1 MSGHPHQHRDLN
13 YWSDRLERHFTGLRA
28 ERDRCAKG
36 APIFA
41 LEHGLGPEEIT
52 AMRELIDACVGRAEF
67 SLDLSLPLAVVAAE
81 VGYAYAGIEYWLSFQ
96 AKIPNWR
103 DHEKRDYVR
112 ESFRRFSQRF
122 DGAIPSGT
130 WADHFSIICWPI
142 THSILPTDLQ
152 RQLAHSL
159 FESRREWSRDVLE
172 DPAALGRALAARS
185 WRYSGRY
192 QALAENVDL
201 LGPIASALLAEG
213 EGSSPFL
220 TRSVLGRLVNDLASE
235 RQAKAWLLGARS
247 AAHKVRVRGVKV
259 VAEGRRGVDTA
270 SDAGSHARV
279 ITPRISVRSSQ
290 DEWQPYVEIPD
301 LSPLVEGNLE
311 LSDEMRRRRVI
322 VACAEQPEPS
332 GTLGTAGLEVKMRS
346 WPRTGTALFEL
357 EGSNGAINAILADEC
372 CLSGGP
378 PWLFRLGVDGV
389 GTEVRGRA
397 VVPGSRYLAV
407 LEARP
412 VLTCPSWITEAL
424 LSVNGASAWILDCP
438 PSLQSEDLSAI
449 AAFDLRALTEIRVE
463 PAGMTAPSWDGSGR
477 GEWLVGE
484 TPMIRI
490 GLTTPAHRILCRMAG
505 EEASF
510 EPGHTE
516 TGAQILLSFPDLE
529 VGDHT
534 VSFLTV
540 DREGNDPKEVG
551 EIEITIRSPSIRIP
565 AGGPREGMALIARP
579 ANPTLEEI
587 WSGRGVLQVQGPTD
601 VSARLSL
608 ALLDAAGG
616 PIAGGHRTIRLPVSE
631 TDWLRI
637 FDATFRNS
645 REIERRYLDAS
656 GCRITVGDG
665 QLGEIELESF
675 RRFSPLALI
684 PSDRGGDC
692 LRVTN
697 NTGDTVALWQYEF
710 GYPDLRTRLDMPAD
724 SILKIE
730 SGGLILAEAGSEWA
744 GTIFVPELNFEAF
757 QNLAKTPRLKEQS
770 RTSEAVR
777 SLMELAN
784 RWEEAD
790 LPPNPIAHSQRDKA
804 LEAVGQ
810 EIWGLLGGSHWRTF
824 ERRFRREEEG
834 FTVVDLLNAVGR
846 KDREQAFARGL
857 RAKLNSVERPS
868 AEDRVRCLA
877 EMLATHGDRVGV
889 SRYRVGF
896 ADLVLRLATAPGRL
910 VGDEASGLAGVL
922 RDLLGL
928 SGLFRAVRFALLTE
942 VDQTV
947 ELESVQD
954 IM

>member
-1 MSGHPHQHRDLN
+1 MSGHPHQRRDLK
-13 YWSDRLERHFTGLRA
+13 YWSDRLESHFTDLRA
-28 ERDRCAKG
+28 ERDRRAKG

-41 LEHGLGPEEIT
+41 LEHDLGPGDI
-52 AMRELIDACVGRAEF
+52 AALAELIDQCVGRAEF
-67 SLDLSLPLAVVAAE
+67 PSDLSLPLAVFAAE
-81 VGYAYAGIEYWLSFQ
+81 VGYEYAGIEYWLSFE
-96 AKIPNWR
+96 AKIHNWR
-103 DHEKRDYVR
+103 DHQRDYVR
-112 ESFRRFSQRF
+112 DSLRSFSQRF
-122 DGAIPSGT
+122 EGAIPAGA

-159 FESRREWSRDVLE
+159 FESRRELSRGLLD
-172 DPAALGRALAARS
+172 DPAALGQALAARS
-185 WRYSGRY
+185 WRNSGRY

-201 LGPIASALLAEG
+201 LGLIASAFLVEG
-213 EGSSPFL
+213 EGWSPFL
-220 TRSVLGRLVNDLASE
+220 TRSVLDRLVEDLASE
-235 RQAKAWLLGARS
+235 RQAKVWLLGARS
-247 AAHKVRVRGVKV
+247 AAQKVRTRGLKV
-259 VAEGRRGVDTA
+259 VSGRRPGTEAA
-270 SDAGSHARV
+270 SATRSRPRA
-279 ITPRISVRSSQ
+279 ITPRISVRSNR
-290 DEWQPYVEIPD
+290 DDWQPYVEIPD
-301 LSPLVEGNLE
+301 LSPLLEGNLE
-311 LSDEMRRRRVI
+311 LSDEMLRRRVV
-322 VACAEQPEPS
+322 VAGAEQPEPS

-357 EGSNGAINAILADEC
+357 EGSDGAINAILADEC

-378 PWLFRLGVDGV
+378 PWLFRLGFDGV

-397 VVPGSRYLAV
+397 VVPGSRHLAV
-407 LEARP
+407 LEAHP
-412 VLTCPSWITEAL
+412 VLTCPSWITEAS

-505 EEASF
+505 EETSF

-516 TGAQILLSFPDLE
+516 TGAQVLLSFPDLE

-534 VSFLTV
+534 VSILTV

-551 EIEITIRSPSIRIP
+551 EIEITIRSPSMRIP
-565 AGGPREGMALIARP
+565 TGGPCEGMAMIARP

-587 WSGRGVLQVQGPTD
+587 WGGRGLLQVQGPTD

-608 ALLDAAGG
+608 TLLDAVGG
-616 PIAGGHRTIRLPVSE
+616 PLASSHRTIRLPVSE

-645 REIERRYLDAS
+645 LEIKRRYLDAS
-656 GCRITVGDG
+656 GCRITVEDG

-675 RRFSPLALI
+675 RRFSSLALI
-684 PSDRGGDC
+684 PSDRGGEF
-692 LRVTN
+692 LRVIN

-710 GYPDLRTRLDMPAD
+710 GYPDLRAPLDMPAD

-730 SGGLILAEAGSEWA
+730 SGGLILAEAGSECA

-790 LPPNPIAHSQRDKA
+790 LPPNPIAHSQRDKV
-804 LEAVGQ
+804 LEAVDR
-810 EIWGLLGGSHWRTF
+810 EIWGLLGGSHWRSF
-824 ERRFRREEEG
+824 ERRFRREDEG

-857 RAKLNSVERPS
+857 RAKLNSIERPS
-868 AEDRVRCLA
+868 AGDRVRCLA
-877 EMLATHGDRVGV
+877 EMLATSGDRVGV
-889 SRYRVGF
+889 NRYRVGF
-896 ADLVLRLATAPGRL
+896 ADLVLQLATAPGRL

-922 RDLLGL
+922 RDLLGQ

-942 VDQTV
+942 VDQTA
-947 ELESVQD
+947 ELKSVQD
-954 IM
+954 IT